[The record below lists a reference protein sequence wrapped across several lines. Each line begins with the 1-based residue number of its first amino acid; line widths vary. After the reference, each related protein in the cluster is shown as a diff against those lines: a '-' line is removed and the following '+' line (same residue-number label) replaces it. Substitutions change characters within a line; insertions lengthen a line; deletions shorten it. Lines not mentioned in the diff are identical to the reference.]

1 MRKVSISFILLV
13 LSMSTVV
20 FGQTTTAPATTATT
34 PPQLTQEQAMQK
46 FERFLTLVDE
56 KYMDDVDAG
65 KLVEDAIID
74 VLEQLD
80 PHSVYFTAEELE
92 EANEPLEGNFEGVG
106 IQFNLLRDTIFV
118 VSVISGGP
126 SEKVGIIAGDKIVQ
140 INDEKVAGIGMT
152 NKGVT
157 DRLRGKKGTNVIV
170 YVDRKGAKKPLE
182 FKITRDVIPLYSVD
196 AKYMAEPG
204 TGYIRV
210 SKFAATTTEEF
221 QQAIKELKAKGMQNL
236 ILDLRGN
243 GGGYLNAAID
253 MANEFL
259 PSNKLIVYTE
269 GRAYPRQDAFSRG
282 NGMMQSGKVI
292 VLIDEGSASASE
304 IVTGALQDWDRALV
318 IGRRSF
324 GKGLVQRSYNLTD
337 GSAMR
342 LTVSRYY
349 TPSGRCIQKSY
360 AEGID
365 AYHNELNN
373 RYRDGELTADTAFH
387 YPDSL
392 TFYTSN
398 KRTVYGGGG
407 IMPDI
412 FIPIDTSWATDYY
425 AEVVGKG
432 IVNQFALT
440 YVNANREK
448 LNKTYADVYAF
459 RDKFTVDA
467 TLWDEFFTYAEKD
480 SVKKD
485 DADFHL
491 CEARLANTIKSVI
504 ARDLYN
510 FEAYWIV
517 SNMDDEAY
525 LRALQALKDDT
536 FRKMQIAGK

>member
-1 MRKVSISFILLV
+1 MQLLSKSILLLWA
-13 LSMSTVV
+13 LSFATAHA
-20 FGQTTTAPATTATT
+20 QTTTETTK
-34 PPQLTQEQAMQK
+34 PQLTPAEATEK
-46 FERFLTLVDE
+46 FERFMSIVDDR
-56 KYMDDVDAG
+56 YMDPVDAG
-65 KLVEDAIID
+65 KLVEDAIIE
-74 VLEQLD
+74 VLAQLD
-80 PHSVYFTAEELE
+80 PHSVYFTPEELK

-106 IQFNLLRDTIFV
+106 IQFNLLRDTIIV

-126 SEKVGIIAGDKIVQ
+126 SEKVGILAGDKIVQ
-140 INDEKVAGIGMT
+140 INEEKVAGIGMS

-157 DRLRGKKGTNVIV
+157 DRLRGKKGTNVVV
-170 YVDRKGAKKPLE
+170 YVERKGAKKPLE

-196 AKYMAEPG
+196 AKYMADPQ

-221 QQAIKELKAKGMQNL
+221 QQAIKELKAEGMQHL

-259 PSNKLIVYTE
+259 PANKLIVYTE

-282 NGMMQSGKVI
+282 NGMLQNGKVV

-324 GKGLVQRSYNLTD
+324 GKGLVQRSFNLTD

-342 LTVSRYY
+342 LTVSRYF

-360 AEGID
+360 EDGVD
-365 AYHNELNN
+365 AYHNELNE
-373 RYRDGELTADTAFH
+373 RYADGELTADTTFH

-392 TFYTSN
+392 TFYTN
-398 KRTVYGGGG
+398 GKRTVYGGGG

-412 FIPIDTSWATDYY
+412 YIPLDTSWATDYY

-440 YVNANREK
+440 YVNGNREK
-448 LNKTYADVYAF
+448 LNKTYKDVWDF
-459 RDKFTVDA
+459 NRSFTVDQA
-467 TLWDEFFTYAEKD
+467 LWKEFFTYAEKD
-480 SVKKD
+480 SVQKD
-485 DADFHL
+485 DADFAL
-491 CEARLANTIKSVI
+491 CEAKLAGVLKSVI

-517 SNMDDEAY
+517 SNQDDEAY
-525 LRALQALKDDT
+525 IRALEALKDDT
-536 FRKMQIAGK
+536 FSKMNIAGK

>member
-1 MRKVSISFILLV
+1 MRMLSLLLAIFFV
-13 LSMSTVV
+13 GNA
-20 FGQTTTAPATTATT
+20 FGQSTATT
-34 PPQLTQEQAMQK
+34 TETEAPKLTEAEALEK
-46 FERFLTLVDE
+46 FDRFLSIVDDR
-56 KYMDDVDAG
+56 YMDDVDAG
-65 KLVEDAIID
+65 KLVEDAIIE
-74 VLEQLD
+74 VLAQLD
-80 PHSVYFTAEELE
+80 PHSVYFTEDELK

-126 SEKVGIIAGDKIVQ
+126 SEKVGILAGDKIVQ
-140 INDEKVAGIGMT
+140 INEENVAGIGMS

-157 DRLRGKKGTNVIV
+157 DRLRGKKGTDVRV
-170 YVDRKGAKKPLE
+170 YIERKGAKKPLE
-182 FKITRDVIPLYSVD
+182 FKITRDVIPLYSID
-196 AKYMAEPG
+196 AKYMASPE

-221 QQAIKELKAKGMQNL
+221 QAAVKELKSSGMKNL

-259 PSNKLIVYTE
+259 PANKLIVYTA
-269 GRAYPRQDAFSRG
+269 GRAYPRQDALSRG
-282 NGMMQSGKVI
+282 NGMLQDGKVV

-324 GKGLVQRSYNLTD
+324 GKGLVQRSFSLTD

-360 AEGID
+360 EDGID
-365 AYHNELNN
+365 AYHNELNE
-373 RYRDGELTADTAFH
+373 RYRDGELTADTTFH

-392 TFYTSN
+392 TFYTSG
-398 KRTVYGGGG
+398 KRVVYGGGG

-412 FIPIDTSWATDYY
+412 FIKLDTSWATDYY

-448 LNKTYADVYAF
+448 LNKSYSDVYAF
-459 RDKFTVDA
+459 SNKFNVDEA
-467 TLWDEFFTYAEKD
+467 LWNEFFTYAEKD
-480 SVKKD
+480 SAKKD
-485 DADFHL
+485 DSTFSL
-491 CEARLANTIKSVI
+491 CEAKLANVIKSVI
-504 ARDLYN
+504 ARDLYD
-510 FEAYWIV
+510 FQAYWIV
-517 SNMDDEAY
+517 SNSDDEAY
-525 LRALQALKDDT
+525 LRALEALKDDT
-536 FRKMQIAGK
+536 FEKMKIAGK

>member
-1 MRKVSISFILLV
+1 MTNIKHLLTLLLLTVTISAF
-13 LSMSTVV
+13 S
-20 FGQTTTAPATTATT
+20 QTTSTPAPEKE
-34 PPQLTQEQAMQK
+34 LTQEEALEK
-46 FERFLTLVDE
+46 FERFLSIVDDR
-56 KYMDDVDAG
+56 YMDDVNAG
-65 KLVEDAIID
+65 KLVEDAIIE
-74 VLEQLD
+74 VLLQLD
-80 PHSVYFTAEELE
+80 PHSVYFTPEELE

-106 IQFNLLRDTIFV
+106 IQFNLLRDTIIV

-126 SEKVGIIAGDKIVQ
+126 SEKVGILAGDKIVQ
-140 INDEKVAGIGMT
+140 INEEPVAGIGMT

-157 DRLRGKKGTNVIV
+157 DRLRGKKGTNVNV
-170 YVDRKGAKKPLE
+170 FVERKGAKKVLE
-182 FKITRDVIPLYSVD
+182 FKITRDVIPLYSID
-196 AKYMAEPG
+196 AKYMADPA

-259 PSNKLIVYTE
+259 PANKLIVYTE

-282 NGMMQSGKVI
+282 TGMLQDGKII

-324 GKGLVQRSYNLTD
+324 GKGLVQRSFNLTD

-360 AEGID
+360 ANGID
-365 AYHNELNN
+365 AYHNELND
-373 RYRDGELTADTAFH
+373 RYVDGELTADTTFH

-412 FIPIDTSWATDYY
+412 YIPLDTSWATDYY

-440 YVNANREK
+440 YVNENREMLTK
-448 LNKTYADVYAF
+448 QYADAFAF
-459 RDKFTVDA
+459 RDKFEVD
-467 TLWDEFFTYAEKD
+467 TKLWDTFFAYAEKD

-485 DADFHL
+485 DTDFHK
-491 CEARLANTIKSVI
+491 CEAQLANVLKSVI

-517 SNMDDEAY
+517 SNSDDKAY
-525 LRALQALKDDT
+525 LRALEALKDDT
-536 FRKMQIAGK
+536 FQKMHIAGK

>member
-1 MRKVSISFILLV
+1 MQLLSKSILLLWA
-13 LSMSTVV
+13 LSFATAHA
-20 FGQTTTAPATTATT
+20 QTTTETTK
-34 PPQLTQEQAMQK
+34 PQLSQAEATEK
-46 FERFLTLVDE
+46 FERFMSIVDDR
-56 KYMDDVDAG
+56 YMDPVDAG
-65 KLVEDAIID
+65 KLVEDAIIE
-74 VLEQLD
+74 VLAQLD
-80 PHSVYFTAEELE
+80 PHSVYFTPEELK

-106 IQFNLLRDTIFV
+106 IQFNLLRDTIIV

-126 SEKVGIIAGDKIVQ
+126 SEKVGILAGDKIVQ
-140 INDEKVAGIGMT
+140 INEEKVAGIGMS

-157 DRLRGKKGTNVIV
+157 DRLRGKKGTNVVV
-170 YVDRKGAKKPLE
+170 YVERKGAKKPLE

-196 AKYMAEPG
+196 AKYMADPQ

-210 SKFAATTTEEF
+210 SKFAATTSEEF
-221 QQAIKELKAKGMQNL
+221 QQAIKELKAEGMQHL

-259 PSNKLIVYTE
+259 PANKLIVYTE

-282 NGMMQSGKVI
+282 NGMLQNGKVV

-324 GKGLVQRSYNLTD
+324 GKGLVQRSFNLTD

-342 LTVSRYY
+342 LTVSRYF

-360 AEGID
+360 EDGID
-365 AYHNELNN
+365 AYHNELNE
-373 RYRDGELTADTAFH
+373 RYADGELTADTTFH

-392 TFYTSN
+392 TFYTN
-398 KRTVYGGGG
+398 GKRTVYGGGG

-412 FIPIDTSWATDYY
+412 YIPLDTSWATDYY

-440 YVNANREK
+440 YVNGNREK
-448 LNKTYADVYAF
+448 LNKTYKDVWDF
-459 RDKFTVDA
+459 NRSFTVDQA
-467 TLWDEFFTYAEKD
+467 LWKEFFAYAEKD
-480 SVKKD
+480 SVQKD
-485 DADFHL
+485 DADFAL
-491 CEARLANTIKSVI
+491 CEAKLAGVLKSVI

-517 SNMDDEAY
+517 SNQDDEAY
-525 LRALQALKDDT
+525 IRALEALKDDT
-536 FRKMQIAGK
+536 FSKMNIAGK

>member
-1 MRKVSISFILLV
+1 MLSLMLALL
-13 LSMSTVV
+13 LAGSA
-20 FGQTTTAPATTATT
+20 FAQTTVNTTETEKPTLSEAEA
-34 PPQLTQEQAMQK
+34 LEK
-46 FERFLTLVDE
+46 FDRFLSIVDDR
-56 KYMDDVDAG
+56 YMDDVDAG
-65 KLVEDAIID
+65 KLVEDAIIE
-74 VLEQLD
+74 VLAQLD
-80 PHSVYFTAEELE
+80 PHSVYFTEEELK

-126 SEKVGIIAGDKIVQ
+126 SEKVGIMAGDKIVQ
-140 INDEKVAGIGMT
+140 INEEQVAGIGMT

-157 DRLRGKKGTNVIV
+157 DRLRGKKGTDVKV
-170 YVDRKGAKKPLE
+170 FVERKGAKKPLE
-182 FKITRDVIPLYSVD
+182 FKITRDVIPLYSID
-196 AKYMAEPG
+196 AKYMANPE

-221 QQAIKELKAKGMQNL
+221 QQAVKELKTKGMKNL

-259 PSNKLIVYTE
+259 PANKLIVYTE
-269 GRAYPRQDAFSRG
+269 GRAYPRQDALSRG
-282 NGMMQSGKVI
+282 NGMLLDGKVV

-324 GKGLVQRSYNLTD
+324 GKGLVQRSFSLTD

-360 AEGID
+360 EGGID
-365 AYHNELNN
+365 AYHNELNE
-373 RYRDGELTADTAFH
+373 RYRDGELTADTTFH

-392 TFYTSN
+392 TFYTSG
-398 KRTVYGGGG
+398 KRVVYGGGG

-412 FIPIDTSWATDYY
+412 YIRLDTSWATDYY

-440 YVNANREK
+440 YVNSNREK
-448 LNKTYADVYAF
+448 LTKSYKDVYAF
-459 RDKFTVDA
+459 NDGFNVDQ
-467 TLWDEFFTYAEKD
+467 TLWSEFFAYAEKD

-485 DADFHL
+485 EKEFAL
-491 CEARLANTIKSVI
+491 CEAKLANVIKAVI
-504 ARDLYN
+504 ARDLYD

-517 SNMDDEAY
+517 SNTDDEAY
-525 LRALQALKDDT
+525 LRALEALKDDT
-536 FRKMQIAGK
+536 FRKMNIAGK

>member
-1 MRKVSISFILLV
+1 MTTRRNV
-13 LSMSTVV
+13 LTLMFLALSAMA
-20 FGQTTTAPATTATT
+20 FGQTTPAPTE
-34 PPQLTQEQAMQK
+34 PKELTQAEALEK
-46 FERFLTLVDE
+46 FERFLSIVDDR
-56 KYMDDVDAG
+56 YMDDVDAG
-65 KLVEDAIID
+65 KLVEDAIVE
-74 VLEQLD
+74 VLLQLD
-80 PHSVYFTAEELE
+80 PHSVYFTEEELQ

-106 IQFNLLRDTIFV
+106 IQFNLLRDTIVV

-126 SEKVGIIAGDKIVQ
+126 SEKVGILAGDKIVQ
-140 INDEKVAGIGMT
+140 INEEKVAGIGMS

-157 DRLRGKKGTNVIV
+157 DRLRGKKGTNVLV
-170 YVDRKGAKKPLE
+170 YVERKGAKKPLE

-196 AKYMAEPG
+196 AKYMADPG

-221 QQAIKELKAKGMQNL
+221 QQAIKELKAEGMQNL

-259 PSNKLIVYTE
+259 PENKLIVYTE

-282 NGMMQSGKVI
+282 NGMLQNGKVV

-324 GKGLVQRSYNLTD
+324 GKGLVQRSFNLTD

-342 LTVSRYY
+342 LTVSRYF

-360 AEGID
+360 EDGVD
-365 AYHNELNN
+365 AYHNELNE
-373 RYRDGELTADTAFH
+373 RYSDGELTADTTFH

-412 FIPIDTSWATDYY
+412 YIPIDTSWATDYY

-440 YVNANREK
+440 YVNNNREA
-448 LNKTYADVYAF
+448 LNKTYADVFAF
-459 RDKFTVDA
+459 RDNFEVD
-467 TLWDEFFTYAEKD
+467 TKLWNAFFDYAEKD
-480 SVKKD
+480 SVTKD

-491 CEARLANTIKSVI
+491 CEAKLANVLKSVI

-525 LRALQALKDDT
+525 LRALQSLKDDT
-536 FRKMQIAGK
+536 FKKMHIAGK

>member
-1 MRKVSISFILLV
+1 MQLKPKFLFLL
-13 LSMSTVV
+13 LSLSLGTA
-20 FGQTTTAPATTATT
+20 FAQSAAETEKRQLTTAEAA
-34 PPQLTQEQAMQK
+34 EK
-46 FERFLTLVDE
+46 FDRFLSIVDDR
-56 KYMDDVDAG
+56 YMDSVDAG
-65 KLVEDAIID
+65 QLVEDAIIE
-74 VLEQLD
+74 VLTQLD
-80 PHSVYFTAEELE
+80 PHSVYFTPEELK

-126 SEKVGIIAGDKIVQ
+126 SEKVGILAGDKIVQ
-140 INDEKVAGIGMT
+140 INDEKVAGIGMS

-157 DRLRGKKGTNVIV
+157 DRLRGKKGTNVVV
-170 YVDRKGAKKPLE
+170 YVERKGAKKPLE

-196 AKYMAEPG
+196 AKYMADPQ

-221 QQAIKELKAKGMQNL
+221 QQAIKELQGMGMKHL

-259 PSNKLIVYTE
+259 PANKLIVYTE

-282 NGMMQSGKVI
+282 NGMLQNGKVV

-324 GKGLVQRSYNLTD
+324 GKGLVQRSFNLTD

-360 AEGID
+360 EGGVE
-365 AYHNELNN
+365 AYHNELNE
-373 RYRDGELTADTAFH
+373 RYVDGELTADTTFH

-392 TFYTSN
+392 TYYTDG
-398 KRTVYGGGG
+398 KRTVFGGGG
-407 IMPDI
+407 IMPDMY
-412 FIPIDTSWATDYY
+412 IPLDTSWATDYY

-440 YVNANREK
+440 YVNSNREK
-448 LNKTYADVYAF
+448 LNKTYQDVWDF
-459 RDKFTVDA
+459 NRSFSVDKA
-467 TLWDEFFTYAEKD
+467 LWEEFFAYAEKD
-480 SVKKD
+480 SVKKNE
-485 DADFHL
+485 ADFAL
-491 CEARLANTIKSVI
+491 CEAKLAGVLKSVI

-517 SNMDDEAY
+517 SNQDDEAY
-525 LRALQALKDDT
+525 LRALQSLKDET
-536 FRKMQIAGK
+536 FSKMKIAGK

>member
-1 MRKVSISFILLV
+1 MNKIKVLLFT
-13 LSMSTVV
+13 LVV
-20 FGQTTTAPATTATT
+20 TGYQIIYAQQTIVKEPVAKPEMTEA
-34 PPQLTQEQAMQK
+34 EAMEK
-46 FERFLTLVDE
+46 FERFLSIVDDR
-56 KYMDDVDAG
+56 YMDEVNAG
-65 KLVEDAIID
+65 QLVEDAIIE
-74 VLEQLD
+74 VLTKLD
-80 PHSVYFTAEELE
+80 PHSVYFTEEELE

-106 IQFNLLRDTIFV
+106 IQFNLLNDTIIV
-118 VSVISGGP
+118 VGVISGGP
-126 SEKVGIIAGDKIVQ
+126 SEKVGLMAGDKIVK
-140 INDEKVAGIGMT
+140 INEEEVAGIGMS

-157 DRLRGKKGTNVIV
+157 DRLRGKKGTDVTVFI
-170 YVDRKGAKKPLE
+170 DRKGAKKTLE

-196 AKYMAEPG
+196 AKYMAEPE

-221 QQAIKELKAKGMQNL
+221 KLALSELHAQGMKDL

-259 PSNKLIVYTE
+259 PANKLIVYTE
-269 GRAYPRQDAFSRG
+269 GRAYPRQDAKSVG
-282 NGMMQSGKVI
+282 DGSMLQGKVI

-324 GKGLVQRSYNLTD
+324 GKGLVQRSFNLPD

-342 LTVSRYY
+342 LTVSRYF

-360 AEGID
+360 DDGLD
-365 AYHNELNN
+365 AYHNELNE
-373 RYRDGELTADTAFH
+373 RYRDGELTADTTFN

-392 TFYTSN
+392 TFYTSG
-398 KRTVYGGGG
+398 KRVVYGGGG

-412 FIPIDTSWATDYY
+412 YIPLDTTWATDYY

-432 IVNQFALT
+432 IVNQFSLT
-440 YVNANREK
+440 YVNTNRESLSK
-448 LNKTYADVYAF
+448 QYANAHEFNKNFAITEKIWQSFFDYAA
-459 RDKFTVDA
+459 A
-467 TLWDEFFTYAEKD
+467 D
-480 SVKKD
+480 SVEKNE
-485 DADFHL
+485 ADFVL
-491 CEARLANTIKSVI
+491 CEEKLATVIKAVI

-517 SNMDDEAY
+517 SNSSDAAY
-525 LRALQALKDDT
+525 LKALSSLKDQT
-536 FRKMQIAGK
+536 FQNMKIAGK

>member
-1 MRKVSISFILLV
+1 MINIKNLLTILTLTFA
-13 LSMSTVV
+13 TVA
-20 FGQTTTAPATTATT
+20 FSQTTETPA
-34 PPQLTQEQAMQK
+34 QEKELTQEEALEK
-46 FERFLTLVDE
+46 FERFLSIVDDR
-56 KYMDDVDAG
+56 YMDDVNAG
-65 KLVEDAIID
+65 KLVEDAIVE
-74 VLEQLD
+74 VLMQLD

-106 IQFNLLRDTIFV
+106 IQFNLLRDTIIV

-126 SEKVGIIAGDKIVQ
+126 SEKVGILAGDKIVQ
-140 INDEKVAGIGMT
+140 INEEPVAGIGMT

-157 DRLRGKKGTNVIV
+157 DRLRGKKGTNVNVFIE
-170 YVDRKGAKKPLE
+170 RKGAKKPLE
-182 FKITRDVIPLYSVD
+182 FKITRDVIPLYSID

-221 QQAIKELKAKGMQNL
+221 QQALKELKEKGMQNL

-259 PSNKLIVYTE
+259 PANKLIVYTE
-269 GRAYPRQDAFSRG
+269 GRAYPRQDAYSRG
-282 NGMMQSGKVI
+282 TGMLQNGKVI

-324 GKGLVQRSYNLTD
+324 GKGLVQRSFNLTD

-360 AEGID
+360 ADGID

-373 RYRDGELTADTAFH
+373 RYIDGELTADTAFN

-412 FIPIDTSWATDYY
+412 YIPLDTSWATDYY

-440 YVNANREK
+440 YVNENRESLTK
-448 LNKTYADVYAF
+448 QYADAFAF
-459 RDKFTVDA
+459 RDKFVVDEK
-467 TLWDEFFTYAEKD
+467 LWNTFFAYAEKD

-491 CEARLANTIKSVI
+491 CEAQLGNVIKSVI

-517 SNMDDEAY
+517 SNSDDQAY
-525 LRALQALKDDT
+525 MRALEALKDDT
-536 FRKMQIAGK
+536 FQKMHIAGK

>member
-1 MRKVSISFILLV
+1 MTTRRNV
-13 LSMSTVV
+13 LTLMFLALSAMA
-20 FGQTTTAPATTATT
+20 FGQTTPAPTE
-34 PPQLTQEQAMQK
+34 PKELTQAEALEK
-46 FERFLTLVDE
+46 FERFLSIVDDR
-56 KYMDDVDAG
+56 YMDDVDAG
-65 KLVEDAIID
+65 KLVEDAIVE
-74 VLEQLD
+74 VLLQLD
-80 PHSVYFTAEELE
+80 PHSVYFTEEELQ

-106 IQFNLLRDTIFV
+106 IQFNLLRDTIVV

-126 SEKVGIIAGDKIVQ
+126 SEKVGILAGDKIVQ
-140 INDEKVAGIGMT
+140 INEEKVAGIGMS

-157 DRLRGKKGTNVIV
+157 DRLRGKKGTNVLV
-170 YVDRKGAKKPLE
+170 YVERKGAKKPLE

-196 AKYMAEPG
+196 AKYMADPG

-221 QQAIKELKAKGMQNL
+221 QQAIKELKAEGMQNL

-259 PSNKLIVYTE
+259 PENKLIVYTE

-282 NGMMQSGKVI
+282 NGMLQNGKVV

-324 GKGLVQRSYNLTD
+324 GKGLVQRSFNLTD

-342 LTVSRYY
+342 LTVSRYF

-360 AEGID
+360 EDGVD
-365 AYHNELNN
+365 AYHNELNE
-373 RYRDGELTADTAFH
+373 RYSDGELTADTTFH

-412 FIPIDTSWATDYY
+412 YIPIDTSWATDYY

-440 YVNANREK
+440 YVNNNREA
-448 LNKTYADVYAF
+448 LNKTYADVFAF
-459 RDKFTVDA
+459 RDNFEVD
-467 TLWDEFFTYAEKD
+467 TKLWNAFFEYAEKD
-480 SVKKD
+480 SVTKD

-491 CEARLANTIKSVI
+491 CEAKLANVLKSVI

-525 LRALQALKDDT
+525 LRALQSLKDDT
-536 FRKMQIAGK
+536 FKKMHIAGK